1 VAPSTIPNA
10 GLGVFTTRPLL
21 SGHVLDGDIIL
32 PVPTL
37 DSTTWTDPFLDFVW
51 DAMSVGMLLETNDGI
66 DGIEGQCPGLDAL
79 LNCHFGLLNTKRGD
93 FEYNDDIGGSRA
105 TSCMAGSMTPYHDAK
120 SIISRNVK
128 AGGELFKSYGHDWFQ
143 QRTKTMGLV
152 PFPQDYQ
159 MAERLLRKL
168 KKVELKHNL
177 SMAARLDLFDIVTN
191 ISFESR
197 ALNAL
202 PRHYMHL
209 NDIMR
214 TSIRSWYEA
223 NSTRTT
229 LELSETGRCLDNIR
243 HGTSTLPFA
252 GRGAFATRNIQNGT
266 IITGSPLVH
275 VPTMDLAVI
284 YDQNKTITNN
294 STNPNYHLWINY
306 CLGHVDGDF
315 LLCPYGSGINYMN
328 HNQTLANV
336 KLQWTPNGILSQNDE
351 WFVKSSWT
359 PGQVK
364 TTHLAMDYVAI
375 RDIEQGEELFLD
387 YGNDFEKALQRH
399 VENWKPSKQDQSY
412 ISASEWNKR
421 LGNSILRTKREQEK
435 DPYPSNLLLRCHPIL
450 PQGNWRAYPLSSKGI
465 PWKEGHIGYS
475 CQVISRKEGGP
486 DPTYTVY
493 MAEKNETRDDVPRHL
508 LKMMDAPHSTDWHR
522 REAFRHWIGIP
533 DDKFPDAW
541 RRRESNRE

>member
-1 VAPSTIPNA
+1 
-10 GLGVFTTRPLL
+10 
-21 SGHVLDGDIIL
+21 
-32 PVPTL
+32 
-37 DSTTWTDPFLDFVW
+37 
-51 DAMSVGMLLETNDGI
+51 
-66 DGIEGQCPGLDAL
+66 
-79 LNCHFGLLNTKRGD
+79 
-93 FEYNDDIGGSRA
+93 
-105 TSCMAGSMTPYHDAK
+105 
-120 SIISRNVK
+120 
-128 AGGELFKSYGHDWFQ
+128 
-143 QRTKTMGLV
+143 
-152 PFPQDYQ
+152 

-294 STNPNYHLWINY
+294 STNPNYHLWFNY

-315 LLCPYGSGINYMN
+315 LLCPYGSGIN
-328 HNQTLANV
+328 
-336 KLQWTPNGILSQNDE
+336 
-351 WFVKSSWT
+351 
-359 PGQVK
+359 
-364 TTHLAMDYVAI
+364 
-375 RDIEQGEELFLD
+375 
-387 YGNDFEKALQRH
+387 
-399 VENWKPSKQDQSY
+399 
-412 ISASEWNKR
+412 
-421 LGNSILRTKREQEK
+421 
-435 DPYPSNLLLRCHPIL
+435 
-450 PQGNWRAYPLSSKGI
+450 
-465 PWKEGHIGYS
+465 
-475 CQVISRKEGGP
+475 
-486 DPTYTVY
+486 
-493 MAEKNETRDDVPRHL
+493 
-508 LKMMDAPHSTDWHR
+508 
-522 REAFRHWIGIP
+522 
-533 DDKFPDAW
+533 
-541 RRRESNRE
+541 